1 MSPSAIAHAHNRPH
15 EDSAGRH
22 DADSTQAVSIRGLS
36 AAYDEIPVL
45 VDIDLDI
52 PRGHLVTFVG
62 PNGAGKSTLFKVLV
76 GIIAP
81 STGSVQVL
89 GQDGERARARGDIA
103 YMPQQEQIDWDFPAS
118 VRDVV
123 MSARYS
129 RMLADGGLRRFLP
142 VRFALPAHRE
152 RVDAALAAVD
162 LHDLAD
168 RPIGSLSGGQ
178 KKRTLLARVLAQDAS
193 ILLLD
198 EPLTGVDRTSEALIM
213 RVLHQERDQGRT
225 VITVTHD
232 LASARAHADHVV
244 LLNRSVV
251 ASGHRDDMLTD
262 EMLTRTAT
270 ARWMPA
276 VARREHE
283 VADHGGPRSHGGEP

>member
-1 MSPSAIAHAHNRPH
+1 MTPSAIAHARTAST
-15 EDSAGRH
+15 DSPVARASI
-22 DADSTQAVSIRGLS
+22 DPAPAVCVRGLS

-45 VDIDLDI
+45 LDVDLDI
-52 PRGHLVTFVG
+52 PSGHLVTFVG

-76 GIIAP
+76 GIVAP
-81 STGSVQVL
+81 SSGSVHIL
-89 GQDGERARARGDIA
+89 GEDSERARARGDIA

-118 VRDVV
+118 VHDVV
-123 MSARYS
+123 MSARFT
-129 RMLADGGLRRFLP
+129 RMLAAGGLRRFLP
-142 VRFALPAHRE
+142 VRWAAEQHRT
-152 RVDAALAAVD
+152 RVHAALAAVD
-162 LHDLAD
+162 MLELAD

-178 KKRTLLARVLAQDAS
+178 KKRALLARVLAQDAR

-198 EPLTGVDRTSEALIM
+198 EPLTGVDRLSEELIM
-213 RVLHQERDQGRT
+213 RVLHHERDHGRT

-244 LLNRSVV
+244 LLNRTVV

-270 ARWMPA
+270 ARWMPPG
-276 VARREHE
+276 ARRD
-283 VADHGGPRSHGGEP
+283 ADNDGGDPR